1 MGYMQGLDQIK
12 LIFFTRIV
20 YLSMKPPDKKFRL
33 IASSKYYK
41 PVLQSKHRYVVMY
54 GGRSSA
60 KSDTAAQR
68 LAVGC
73 RSQPHF
79 KGVCL
84 RKIFADIKD
93 SQFDTIW
100 SVIERYG
107 WKDEFRYTKKPLEI
121 IHKSGRKIL
130 ARGLDKPAKLK
141 SITNPTMVWVEEA
154 DEIGFDDFIK
164 SDTSIRHPDEGVL
177 LQMMLTFNPES
188 EEGWLNE
195 YFFPPKGSY
204 ELDNGEF
211 TYIKST
217 VPNTLLL
224 HTTYNHNDFC
234 SQGNIDVIKRL
245 EKLGKDSNYYRVYV
259 LGLWGNALK
268 GLVFEEVN
276 YVDEMPD
283 KEDCKK
289 RGIGL
294 DFGFTN
300 DPAAIV
306 DCALAHG
313 ELWFEEKVYKTGLV
327 NKGSNNS
334 ICYELNHHEL
344 GEYEITADSAE
355 PKSIEEIRQE
365 GFRVIGVKKGKDSI
379 EAGITIMKK
388 YKINI
393 VGASPNLKKELKSY
407 KYQEAKP
414 GMQVEFTNKPI
425 DAWNHLID
433 AARYWCM
440 QNLTVTEF
448 FFC

>member
-1 MGYMQGLDQIK
+1 MTALAIQK
-12 LIFFTRIV
+12 A
-20 YLSMKPPDKKFRL
+20 RL
-33 IASSKYYK
+33 VASSKYYT
-41 PVLQSKHRYVVMY
+41 PVLKSQHRYIILF

-60 KSDTAAQR
+60 KSDTAAQKM
-68 LAVGC
+68 AVGC

-107 WKDEFRYTKKPLEI
+107 WQDEFRYTKSPLEI
-121 IHKSGRKIL
+121 THKSGRKIL

-141 SITNPTMVWVEEA
+141 SITNPTMVWIEEA
-154 DEIGFDDFIK
+154 DEIAFDDFIK
-164 SDTSIRHPDEGVL
+164 SDTSIRHPDEKVL
-177 LQMMLTFNPES
+177 LQLIMSFNPES
-188 EEGWLNE
+188 EDGWINE

-204 ELDNGEF
+204 ELDDGSH
-211 TYIKST
+211 TYIKSI

-224 HTTYNHNDFC
+224 HTTYEHNDFC
-234 SQGNIDVIKRL
+234 SPGNIDVIKRL
-245 EKLGKDSNYYRVYV
+245 ERLGTDSNYYRVYV

-268 GLVFEEVN
+268 GLVFEDVN
-276 YVDEMPD
+276 YVDEFPD
-283 KEDCKK
+283 REHCKQF
-289 RGIGL
+289 GYGL

-300 DPAAIV
+300 DPTAIIK
-306 DCALAHG
+306 CALAHG
-313 ELWFEEKVYKTGLV
+313 ELWFQELVYETGLV
-327 NKGSNNS
+327 NVDREGKDPS
-334 ICYELNHHEL
+334 ICERLEFHDV
-344 GEYEITADSAE
+344 GTTEIIADSAE
-355 PKSIEEIRQE
+355 PKSIKEISNQ
-365 GFRVIGVKKGKDSI
+365 GFYINGVTKGKDSI
-379 EAGITIMKK
+379 EAGITIMKQ

-393 VGASPNLKKELKSY
+393 VGASPNLRKEVKSY

-425 DAWNHLID
+425 DAWNHGVD

-440 QNLTVTEF
+440 HHLTVTEF